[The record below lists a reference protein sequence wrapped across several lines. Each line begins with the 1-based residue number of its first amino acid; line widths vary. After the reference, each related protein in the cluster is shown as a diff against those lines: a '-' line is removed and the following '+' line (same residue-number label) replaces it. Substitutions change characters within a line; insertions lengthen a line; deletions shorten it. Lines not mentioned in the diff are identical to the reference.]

1 MLEHKCRAKG
11 IMEFLLVLCQ
21 QEETII
27 IIITK
32 FAKEAILFQIFF
44 ADLKLCLNIQ
54 IFGKLTYYTSCH

>member
-1 MLEHKCRAKG
+1 MK
-11 IMEFLLVLCQ
+11 FLLVLCQ
-21 QEETII
+21 QQETII

-54 IFGKLTYYTSCH
+54 IFGKLTNYTSCH